1 LQCEAPGRLITCA
14 LNFSRS
20 NAAHATTE
28 PRSGH
33 GQGSRRHVHVWSPL
47 LGQLGNAQ
55 ILCTRVRKCQCRTY
69 ESMTTPV
76 LQGPC
81 EMLDICSISATKYQP
96 LTSVFL
102 TDVYA
107 CRVGFCRCVYSSG
120 LRKIPKGGGSSESI
134 QVHPSLGRVKIT
146 LLIPPPF

>member
-1 LQCEAPGRLITCA
+1 
-14 LNFSRS
+14 
-20 NAAHATTE
+20 
-28 PRSGH
+28 
-33 GQGSRRHVHVWSPL
+33 
-47 LGQLGNAQ
+47 
-55 ILCTRVRKCQCRTY
+55 
-69 ESMTTPV
+69 
-76 LQGPC
+76 
-81 EMLDICSISATKYQP
+81 MLDICSISATKHHP